1 MAAQLGRAVANG
13 SFRRAQRAK
22 FPAGTLDVTFAL
34 NASVICKNSVWITL
48 DPLNE
53 ERKILGGGRIDVE
66 SLLLLAGRPCAGESD
81 AQIVAGAWD
90 FDAINRRYTTY
101 LKVLGGASQTC
112 AAERVRRE
120 SAVALGGG
128 NATHGSTP

>member
-13 SFRRAQRAK
+13 FSTCPPCKIPNGNAC
-22 FPAGTLDVTFAL
+22 DVTFAL
-34 NASVICKNSVWITL
+34 NASVVCKNSVWITP

-53 ERKILGGGRIDVE
+53 ERKILGDGRIDVE
-66 SLLLLAGRPCAGESD
+66 SLLMAGHPCAGESD

-90 FDAINRRYTTY
+90 FDLINRRYTTY
-101 LKVLGGASQTC
+101 LKVLGGASWTC

-120 SAVALGGG
+120 SAVTLGGG